1 MANKSRNAARLRRH
15 VRVRKK
21 VFGTPDRPRLNV
33 YRSIYEIYVQV
44 IDEHSGTTL
53 ASASTVDSL
62 MRDIVK
68 GKPKLEQARLVGEEI
83 AKRALDKGI
92 KSVVMDRGGY
102 FYTGRVKAL
111 AEGARKGGLD
121 F

>member
-21 VFGTPDRPRLNV
+21 VFGTPERPRLNV

-44 IDEHSGTTL
+44 IDDHSGTTL

-62 MRDIVK
+62 MRDIVN

-83 AKRALDKGI
+83 AKRALEKGI

-111 AEGARKGGLD
+111 AEGARKGGLE

>member
-15 VRVRKK
+15 ARVRKK
-21 VFGTPDRPRLNV
+21 IFGTPERPRLNV
-33 YRSIYEIYVQV
+33 YRSINEIYVQV
-44 IDEHSGTTL
+44 IDDHSGTTL

>member
-15 VRVRKK
+15 MRVRKK

-44 IDEHSGTTL
+44 IDDHSGTTL

>member
-33 YRSIYEIYVQV
+33 YRSIYEIYVHV
-44 IDEHSGTTL
+44 IDDHRGTTL
-53 ASASTVDSL
+53 ASASTVDIL

-102 FYTGRVKAL
+102 FYTGRVSS
-111 AEGARKGGLD
+111 G
-121 F
+121 

>member
-44 IDEHSGTTL
+44 IDDHSGTTL

-111 AEGARKGGLD
+111 ADGARKGGLE

>member
-33 YRSIYEIYVQV
+33 YRSIYEIYVQL
-44 IDEHSGTTL
+44 IDDHSGTTL

>member
-44 IDEHSGTTL
+44 IDDHSGTTL

>member
-1 MANKSRNAARLRRH
+1 MAKRSRNQARQRRH
-15 VRVRKK
+15 NRVRKT
-21 VFGTPDRPRLNV
+21 VYGTPERPRLNV
-33 YRSIYEIYVQV
+33 FRSITDIYAQI
-44 IDEHSGTTL
+44 IDDEKGITL
-53 ASASTVDSL
+53 CSASSIDGGL
-62 MRDIVK
+62 RDGVSK
-68 GKPKLEQARLVGEEI
+68 KNKLDQAAMVGEEL
-83 AKRALDKGI
+83 AKRALAKDI

>member
-44 IDEHSGTTL
+44 IDDHSGTTL

-102 FYTGRVKAL
+102 YYTGRVKAL
-111 AEGARKGGLD
+111 AEGARKGGLY

>member
-15 VRVRKK
+15 ARVRKK
-21 VFGTPDRPRLNV
+21 VFGTPERPRLNV
-33 YRSIYEIYVQV
+33 YRSINEIYAQV
-44 IDEHSGTTL
+44 IDDHSGTTL
-53 ASASTVDSL
+53 TSASTVDTL
-62 MRDIVK
+62 LRDVVK
-68 GKPKLEQARLVGEEI
+68 GKPKAEQAVLVGEEI
-83 AKRALDKGI
+83 AKRALAKGI

-111 AEGARKGGLD
+111 ADGARKGGLE